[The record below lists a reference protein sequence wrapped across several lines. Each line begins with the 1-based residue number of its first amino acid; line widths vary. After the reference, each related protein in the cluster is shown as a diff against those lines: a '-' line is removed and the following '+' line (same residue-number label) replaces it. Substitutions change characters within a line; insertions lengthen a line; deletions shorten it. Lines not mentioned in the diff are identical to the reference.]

1 MTTSCMGTAED
12 PGLALMGLVPVKAAA
27 VALAASG
34 EEFEFFDPLLEIVR
48 TTPVGGEYPDK
59 ATN

>member
-1 MTTSCMGTAED
+1 MGTAED